1 MVGAAQVE
9 GVAAVNV
16 VVQSLLNQVLR
27 FVPCQLRH
35 SAESNPRDE
44 RGLRDCPHPEQ
55 PPQSRAHP
63 QFSGP
68 PQSPHPQNGSR
79 RSSRRLSWAALP
91 LGGTLGLTT
100 HLESRKMSF
109 MSRLARNMNMLL
121 CSLISVTALGGSE
134 WPTATR
140 PTFW

>member
-1 MVGAAQVE
+1 MIRELSWGQSWGKARRASPSNTTDLFQHRPAPTSRRARWPLTQVVGAAQVE

-44 RGLRDCPHPEQ
+44 RRLQDCPHPEQ
-55 PPQSRAHP
+55 PPQNCAHP

-68 PQSPHPQNGSR
+68 PQSPHPQNWSTR
-79 RSSRRLSWAALP
+79 
-91 LGGTLGLTT
+91 TLGD
-100 HLESRKMSF
+100 
-109 MSRLARNMNMLL
+109 
-121 CSLISVTALGGSE
+121 
-134 WPTATR
+134 
-140 PTFW
+140 